1 MRKTGEVDMTRQKA
15 KGRKAFSHRL
25 TRLRTPESAG
35 FYQEHAHGHD
45 KAGSEDRKQDVV
57 VDCGWG
63 RLLFAQTFET
73 NEAIVEALRGKR
85 QRAATSSFTSAIPM
99 YCCHSHHMRYFSIR
113 RIHTG
118 LNLRPIDRAGDG
130 YVASPYVAQS
140 PKWTRK
146 ASTPSMRPVAWFNCV
161 PTFSHRSE
169 TTVLLPI
176 LWLRTMLPAKLLA
189 L

>member
-35 FYQEHAHGHD
+35 FYQEHTHGHD
-45 KAGSEDRKQDVV
+45 KAGTESRKLDVV

-73 NEAIVEALRGKR
+73 NEAIVEALRGEAPASR
-85 QRAATSSFTSAIPM
+85 DILM
-99 YCCHSHHMRYFSIR
+99 YCCHSHHMRYFSTR

-118 LNLRPIDRAGDG
+118 LNLQPIVRAVDG
-130 YVASPYVAQS
+130 HAA
-140 PKWTRK
+140 
-146 ASTPSMRPVAWFNCV
+146 
-161 PTFSHRSE
+161 
-169 TTVLLPI
+169 
-176 LWLRTMLPAKLLA
+176 
-189 L
+189 